1 MGTTSPPH
9 GELSESKRKDAS
21 HLWTSQPAAPLQV
34 QRGAE
39 EERAAGQREPPG
51 CRSPSTRC
59 RRSPV
64 GGEEG
69 GQQLQPQCQLPC
81 PATSTDEHF
90 WPIAICANP
99 ACLSSP
105 DHQGGQ
111 TANSSCQG

>member
-1 MGTTSPPH
+1 MGVELEQAQGCLTSVDLTANCPIAGTTKSRG
-9 GELSESKRKDAS
+9 GESS
-21 HLWTSQPAAPLQV
+21 
-34 QRGAE
+34 
-39 EERAAGQREPPG
+39 RATRTPPG

-69 GQQLQPQCQLPC
+69 GQQLQPQRQLPC
-81 PATSTDEHF
+81 PATSAEEHS